1 MPKFEEISA
10 KQLIILS
17 EILSESS
24 LRQIEFIRTKYLR
37 QSINFSETITF
48 LQELG
53 LLEVRS
59 NEIVPK
65 PKYAALFELI
75 KKFIFHHL
83 LIYKSPLTDYFDA
96 FLSGFHLVNDRYEF
110 TPSFSQ
116 RLEYSGV
123 RNFLIGLGLLHIDSS
138 ETTYR
143 IDESYPLI
151 DVDFK
156 TSSRMSPD
164 EFLMV
169 QRRREDIGR
178 AAEFRILEYERT
190 RLSKHPSLAE
200 MVEHVAVENVTAGYD
215 IRSYNDVLS
224 ENGSPI
230 PRLIEVKAVSPWDY
244 RFHWTRNEIE
254 TSRANRQNY
263 YLYLLPVAG
272 RNNFDIQ
279 GLRIIGDPYLNVYE
293 NKNEWIRAEELIA
306 FALSQ
311 Y

>member
-65 PKYAALFELI
+65 PKYAALLEEMKKSRESDELI

-169 QRRREDIGR
+169 QMR
-178 AAEFRILEYERT
+178 
-190 RLSKHPSLAE
+190 
-200 MVEHVAVENVTAGYD
+200 
-215 IRSYNDVLS
+215 
-224 ENGSPI
+224 
-230 PRLIEVKAVSPWDY
+230 
-244 RFHWTRNEIE
+244 
-254 TSRANRQNY
+254 
-263 YLYLLPVAG
+263 
-272 RNNFDIQ
+272 
-279 GLRIIGDPYLNVYE
+279 
-293 NKNEWIRAEELIA
+293 
-306 FALSQ
+306 
-311 Y
+311 